1 MAEQSI
7 LFYVSSLAIIL
18 LIAII
23 KYKAINVSITSLFL
37 YFIAGLTSLYYF
49 YNANYDFTHIT
60 IYPIIFALC
69 CTLILFIPFIK
80 YDNVNNKTLANNVGI
95 SKYMHQVIVFFALLS
110 VEPLLENIIHLPFVI
125 RNQNMLAD
133 IYDSRIGGNNNN
145 YEYLSWVG
153 RKLFWINF
161 LLKDLFPVFL
171 FYYIAKAEHL
181 NKKIIIGLIFGILNP
196 VIHGFALGGRSVTIS
211 TTFYIIFVY
220 MLFRQYISTNRSKY
234 IDRIIFYFIL
244 CIMALITIVTIARF
258 MSKESSIDI
267 WTWIS
272 LYSGEGILNF
282 SNELW
287 TITDV
292 RSNGDNTFLFIRYI
306 LGLTDNTDI
315 ESLRASR
322 NIFNI
327 RPQVFYTYLG
337 AIYFDFNRIGTII
350 YVVIF
355 SYIFCKICK
364 IKKQTVQLSQMI
376 YLSILGKFIV
386 LGFMIH
392 TYSLWTDQLSLFF
405 VLLFNWTISFKEK
418 NKRKNIKMMIKQY

>member
-1 MAEQSI
+1 
-7 LFYVSSLAIIL
+7 
-18 LIAII
+18 
-23 KYKAINVSITSLFL
+23 
-37 YFIAGLTSLYYF
+37 
-49 YNANYDFTHIT
+49 
-60 IYPIIFALC
+60 
-69 CTLILFIPFIK
+69 
-80 YDNVNNKTLANNVGI
+80 
-95 SKYMHQVIVFFALLS
+95 
-110 VEPLLENIIHLPFVI
+110 
-125 RNQNMLAD
+125 
-133 IYDSRIGGNNNN
+133 
-145 YEYLSWVG
+145 
-153 RKLFWINF
+153 
-161 LLKDLFPVFL
+161 
-171 FYYIAKAEHL
+171 
-181 NKKIIIGLIFGILNP
+181 
-196 VIHGFALGGRSVTIS
+196 
-211 TTFYIIFVY
+211 

>member
-1 MAEQSI
+1 
-7 LFYVSSLAIIL
+7 
-18 LIAII
+18 
-23 KYKAINVSITSLFL
+23 
-37 YFIAGLTSLYYF
+37 
-49 YNANYDFTHIT
+49 
-60 IYPIIFALC
+60 
-69 CTLILFIPFIK
+69 
-80 YDNVNNKTLANNVGI
+80 
-95 SKYMHQVIVFFALLS
+95 
-110 VEPLLENIIHLPFVI
+110 
-125 RNQNMLAD
+125 MLAD

-161 LLKDLFPVFL
+161 LLKDLFSVFL